1 MRGSFQDILRK
12 KSEQSRMTSEAREK
26 SSGILVF
33 NGGSETGG
41 KKASPNMKKK
51 SKSRSKSPTVGVFA
65 KAK

>member
-12 KSEQSRMTSEAREK
+12 KSEQSRISEAREK

-41 KKASPNMKKK
+41 KKASPDMKKK